1 MDEKIPQDSPARLVN
16 PIGDNLDIAQII
28 ETYKGGGTRAYHLRM
43 GSIHLKMCCF
53 MVRLSFI
60 MTDNRRV
67 YVTWGDLQKLFYQRQ
82 KLDSERCTWSTCS
95 SLYGV
100 SHCVSG

>member
-1 MDEKIPQDSPARLVN
+1 LDEKIPQDSPARLVN
-16 PIGDNLDIAQII
+16 PIGDNLDIAQIN
-28 ETYKGGGTRAYHLRM
+28 ETCKGGGTRAYHLRM
-43 GSIHLKMCCF
+43 GSIHWQMCCF

-67 YVTWGDLQKLFYQRQ
+67 YVTWGICGNFFINVK

>member
-16 PIGDNLDIAQII
+16 PIGDNLDIAPII

-43 GSIHLKMCCF
+43 FSIHLQMCCF

-67 YVTWGDLQKLFYQRQ
+67 YVTWGDLRELFYQRQ
-82 KLDSERCTWSTCS
+82 KT
-95 SLYGV
+95 
-100 SHCVSG
+100 